1 VRAGWQLGMNIHNL
15 MILFG
20 YLILAIAVLLGL
32 SVAIALPVILSLPIG
47 LLQIWSM
54 NRIANGSRPNWN
66 FLTLTGLLMYASV
79 AYLLTLAFWTR

>member
-1 VRAGWQLGMNIHNL
+1 MNIHNL
-15 MILFG
+15 MVLFG

-54 NRIANGSRPNWN
+54 NRIAAGGKPNWN
-66 FLTLTGLLMYASV
+66 ILTLTGLLMYASA
-79 AYLLTLAFWTR
+79 AYLLALAFWTR